1 MKEWVEQPC
10 AGIFVL
16 EYLKVFAEHDF
27 DIDNQH
33 LSFKFYISVLSCSRV
48 QILRTAPLEGD

>member
-1 MKEWVEQPC
+1 MGGAALC
-10 AGIFVL
+10 GHFVL
-16 EYLKVFAEHDF
+16 EYLKVFTEHNF
-27 DIDNQH
+27 DIDNQY